1 MDSLDFPDVLC
12 YWFAVII
19 RHDHIATLRHFD
31 AEKNIEGEDIA
42 IVGGSTEQF
51 RKRLGNDHR
60 RWFKLLREAKLKG
73 E

>member
-19 RHDHIATLRHFD
+19 RHNHIAILRHFD
-31 AEKNIEGEDIA
+31 AEKNLEGEDIA
-42 IVGGSTEQF
+42 IFGGSAEHF
-51 RKRLGNDHR
+51 RKRIRNDHA
-60 RWFKLLREAKLKG
+60 RWLKLLREEKLKG